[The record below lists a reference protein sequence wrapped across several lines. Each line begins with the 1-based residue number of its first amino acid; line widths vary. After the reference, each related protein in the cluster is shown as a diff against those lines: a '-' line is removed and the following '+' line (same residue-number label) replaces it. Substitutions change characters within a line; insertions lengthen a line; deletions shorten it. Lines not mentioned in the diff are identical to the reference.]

1 MTAILPLNLTSDS
14 WVSSKKLVTST
25 RGQMPWKN
33 QVTVEAIPH
42 FLNWKEVSPRGQK
55 CTPPVTHCS
64 NLCWRDRYFV
74 APLKRKQIWID
85 KPRRLPK
92 SKVAER
98 QRAHWQTVPWEQGP
112 RCRSHLNQPCDSQP
126 ASLPRLQ
133 APLSQTRGG
142 TTTNSTL
149 KYTPCY
155 ETEMRANYYEIMG
168 HSSIPFGMF
177 IFWIAKKK
185 KKKPSLLSLIL
196 PNPNSLSCSLLTVVS
211 FIPILLGSSESHFTV
226 WIIFFEESRSTSRG
240 KKTVKFYLWLFPRR
254 TCRLYLLN
262 GDEL

>member
-33 QVTVEAIPH
+33 QVTTEAIPH

-185 KKKPSLLSLIL
+185 KTLTFIPDSPKPKFTFLLTVNCSEFYSNFVGVKWITFHSVNNIFWGVKVNFKGEKNSQVLSLIISQE
-196 PNPNSLSCSLLTVVS
+196 NM
-211 FIPILLGSSESHFTV
+211 
-226 WIIFFEESRSTSRG
+226 
-240 KKTVKFYLWLFPRR
+240 
-254 TCRLYLLN
+254 
-262 GDEL
+262 